1 MQKPIVSAMLL
12 GLVISLSGMA
22 PVSAAPQQMDFSG
35 SDEYHLVQCETESE
49 LDCVDS
55 FGFIDSAGKY
65 VPATGKLQPGT
76 DFIGQNGNHIH
87 QQWTNWSATVDGK
100 LKTATL
106 DVPLQSPKYVIFKQ
120 PDGRDHYGASLRPDV
135 HAPDLLHTE
144 VRFKVRTS
152 YLIPQNVQLVAENSN
167 FSQTKIAGGN
177 VWMFQGKGTPVS
189 SYMDYSAPDKQDFS
203 AKADVD
209 FSTLHFIIHHGDPDP
224 SRGYWPAICGEKG
237 YTVQAFNSNSAG
249 SPSWNAQ
256 NQSLDFA
263 IQSPHTKADGSANF
277 GFFKIWTTDEFI
289 DCKWPGNTLSS
300 SPRLEV
306 RIISEDG
313 EAQTSI
319 NEVLHKDGK
328 IFVSASGFHYSSP
341 TIRLVPA
348 GAEAPVV
355 AVPSASPSATPT
367 PTASKPSVAKPKL
380 ITISCIKG
388 KAVKKVTSKA
398 PKCPAG
404 FKLKK

>member
-1 MQKPIVSAMLL
+1 MQKPIVSAVLL
-12 GLVISLSGMA
+12 SLLISLSGMT
-22 PVSAAPQQMDFSG
+22 PVSAAPQKMDFSG
-35 SDEYHLVQCETESE
+35 SDEYHLVECETASE

-65 VPATGKLQPGT
+65 VPATGKLQPGG
-76 DFIGQNGNHIH
+76 DFVGQNGNQIH
-87 QQWTNWSATVDGK
+87 QQRTTWSATVDGK
-100 LKTATL
+100 VKIATL
-106 DVPLQSPKYVIFKQ
+106 DVPLQSPKFVIFKQ
-120 PDGRDHYGASLRPDV
+120 PDGGVHYGASLRPDIQ
-135 HAPDLLHTE
+135 APDLLHTE

-152 YLIPQNVQLVAENSN
+152 YLIPQNVQLVAEDSN

-177 VWMFQGKGTPVS
+177 LWMFQGRGTPVS
-189 SYMDYSAPDKQDFS
+189 SYMDYSAPDKRDFS
-203 AKADVD
+203 AKADAD
-209 FSTLHFIIHHGDPDP
+209 FSTLHFIIHHGDTDL
-224 SRGYWPAICGEKG
+224 SRGYWPAVCGDKG

-256 NQSLDFA
+256 TQSLDFA

-313 EAQTSI
+313 ETQTSI

-341 TIRLVPA
+341 TIKLLPA
-348 GAEAPVV
+348 GAAAPVV
-355 AVPSASPSATPT
+355 AAPSASPTASPNPT
-367 PTASKPSVAKPKL
+367 PSKTAIAKPKL
-380 ITISCIKG
+380 IAINCVKG
-388 KAVKKVTSKA
+388 KTVKKVTGAA

-404 FKLKK
+404 FKVKK